1 MVLVVVVAAA
11 IIVIVVIGILSAV
24 AAVVPIG
31 APDIGV
37 SSICPSVLIHES
49 LALEG
54 L

>member
-1 MVLVVVVAAA
+1 MVLVVVAAAA
-11 IIVIVVIGILSAV
+11 IVVIVFIGILSDV
-24 AAVVPIG
+24 AAVVPIV
-31 APDIGV
+31 ASVIGV